1 MRGGVVGARWLEPDD
16 YHITLRFIGD
26 INARVARDIDETRS
40 DIRGLI

>member
-1 MRGGVVGARWLEPDD
+1 MRGGVVGARWLEPD
-16 YHITLRFIGD
+16 YHIALRFIGD